1 MDMTANKTMRK
12 LDRMYPIN
20 ADTPEGKEIRELLDG
35 MEMPMT
41 NDNLMLAM
49 FGYMLGMSRKNRK
62 EVTRA

>member
-1 MDMTANKTMRK
+1 MNMTANKTMRR

-41 NDNLMLAM
+41 NDNITLAM